1 MRNNRS
7 ISQRLDEFGRRHA
20 YLMWLANGV
29 LMLLVTLV
37 LITTTEAPVV
47 LYQAF

>member
-1 MRNNRS
+1 MTKNAS
-7 ISQRLDEFGRRHA
+7 IRQRMDQFGRQHPW
-20 YLMWLANGV
+20 LMWLANGI

-37 LITTTEAPVV
+37 LITTTEAPLV